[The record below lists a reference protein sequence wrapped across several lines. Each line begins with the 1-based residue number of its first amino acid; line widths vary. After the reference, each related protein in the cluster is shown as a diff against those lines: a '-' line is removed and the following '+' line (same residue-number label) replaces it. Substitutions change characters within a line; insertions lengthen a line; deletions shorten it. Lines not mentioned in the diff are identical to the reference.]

1 MEKIQK
7 RIVVKTQ
14 VEGTHNWPDC
24 DIEEVS
30 FLKHTHRHLFYIRCE
45 KKVSHNNRD
54 IEIIQLKHD
63 IMNYLKVCY
72 YKDWCRT
79 HCFGDFSC
87 EDIAEDL
94 MRNFDLDLV
103 EVLEDNENGAI
114 LIK

>member
-30 FLKHTHRHLFYIRCE
+30 FFK
-45 KKVSHNNRD
+45 HNNRD
-54 IEIIQLKHD
+54 IEIINLKHNIND
-63 IMNYLKVCY
+63 YLY
-72 YKDWCRT
+72 QSFYKDWCRT
-79 HCFGDFSC
+79 HCFGDYSC
-87 EDIAEDL
+87 EDIAEYL
-94 MRNFDLDLV
+94 MKQFDLDLV